1 MTFPSA
7 EGVTAVTGVL
17 FNGQPVPESY
27 EVDALSGGSTVDSQM
42 FNNMAD
48 SFSPTGF
55 GDFSLAST
63 AAQPIT
69 PVTITTPNAG
79 VNGWDFLV
87 DTITIATG
95 SVAPAPV
102 PSSALLLLSGR
113 SAYSRRGAAVAE
125 GASQI
130 AALPGKAPLSASG
143 LLVDALIANM
153 RIIRATL
160 PADFGPQVY
169 PLTLLQLPSKSCQSF
184 PVTASRSRPIITIR
198 I

>member
-1 MTFPSA
+1 VTFPSA

-79 VNGWDFLV
+79 VNGWDFFV
-87 DTITIATG
+87 DTITITTG
-95 SVAPAPV
+95 SVAPGPE
-102 PSSALLLLSGR
+102 PSSALLLLSG
-113 SAYSRRGAAVAE
+113 AFGIFAARR
-125 GASQI
+125 
-130 AALPGKAPLSASG
+130 
-143 LLVDALIANM
+143 
-153 RIIRATL
+153 RR
-160 PADFGPQVY
+160 
-169 PLTLLQLPSKSCQSF
+169 
-184 PVTASRSRPIITIR
+184 R
-198 I
+198 